1 MHSNGIAVSTSGFSR
16 PALRLRGWAGGDL
29 GLRVGVVAG
38 GGYRP
43 IPEELATKIGFQ
55 RQLHD
60 SPTQYTRFAAAGRP
74 RPPLVE
80 IGLMDYPK

>member
-1 MHSNGIAVSTSGFSR
+1 M
-16 PALRLRGWAGGDL
+16 GWGEL
-29 GLRVGVVAG
+29 GLRVGVGVVAG
-38 GGYRP
+38 GVYRP

-74 RPPLVE
+74 RPPLV
-80 IGLMDYPK
+80 